1 MNEKSKGFFIARTRW
16 SWWVHEVYAWFMASP
31 FLYPGRPGRVAF
43 DRVRLRP
50 NTPNRGIAWPGVA
63 KGRRRLVDRRG
74 VPLEARGGCAA
85 SSEGRSPF
93 GGGKAPPPEARKS
106 TPRRPFSPSVI
117 GEDCSKRRAPTSVC
131 TLHPPLERLV
141 WGIRV
146 ARLRCIWRGMRSWCT
161 REGRIPR
168 DDLESTFIFSC
179 AGDVVWVLMDA
190 RDPIFRILRVLLT
203 LAKTGIS
210 RKRKK
215 KKRKFTI
222 MISLRFSIVKFVSSS
237 RQVEALTRG
246 NKFRRLI
253 SIKIL

>member
-1 MNEKSKGFFIARTRW
+1 
-16 SWWVHEVYAWFMASP
+16 MASP

-117 GEDCSKRRAPTSVC
+117 GEDCSKRRAPNLCVYSPSSARTACLRNSCRTAEVYLTGDAIMVYEGGEDPSGRFREYFHIFLC
-131 TLHPPLERLV
+131 RRRGV
-141 WGIRV
+141 GING
-146 ARLRCIWRGMRSWCT
+146 CPRSDISYPTCFVNAS
-161 REGRIPR
+161 R
-168 DDLESTFIFSC
+168 DGYIT
-179 AGDVVWVLMDA
+179 
-190 RDPIFRILRVLLT
+190 
-203 LAKTGIS
+203 
-210 RKRKK
+210 KK
-215 KKRKFTI
+215 KEKKEEIHDYDFFTFLDSEVRFKFT
-222 MISLRFSIVKFVSSS
+222 S
-237 RQVEALTRG
+237 G
-246 NKFRRLI
+246 WY
-253 SIKIL
+253 